1 MIYPVNYIAI
11 VRDKSLTHK
20 GIDFG
25 WYSTSHHHQPILAV
39 ADGTV
44 IYKKVQTSGGKVI
57 HIKHKN
63 GTVSEYGHMDSWTVN
78 INDKVKK
85 GQKIGTMGATG
96 KVSGE
101 HLHFGLCKGDKITY
115 TRKDKW
121 LSPRDYLCMMKNQ
134 TVNTKS
140 KSKIKYHSKKSTC
153 DLWIHNKKNFD
164 KSSRVKTLYKN
175 EEIEYYGS
183 SGKYAIVEDA
193 IDKMYC
199 SNNCLK

>member
-11 VRDKSLTHK
+11 VRGKSLSHK
-20 GIDFG
+20 GVDFG
-25 WYSTSHHHQPILAV
+25 WYSSNHHHQPILAV

-44 IYKKVQTSGGKVI
+44 IYKKVQTSGGKVL
-57 HIKHKN
+57 HIKHNN

-85 GQKIGTMGATG
+85 GGKIGTMGSTG
-96 KVSGE
+96 KTTGE
-101 HLHFGLCKGDKITY
+101 HLHFGLCKGEKITY
-115 TRKDKW
+115 TIKDKW
-121 LSPRDYLCMMKNQ
+121 LNPLDYLCMMSNQ

-140 KSKIKYHSKKSTC
+140 KSKIKHKYKRSTC

-175 EEIEYYGS
+175 EQIEYYGD
-183 SGKYAIVEDA
+183 SGKYAIVDDP
-193 IDKMYC
+193 INKMYC
-199 SNNCLK
+199 SRKCLK